1 MTVILSAGVPHGS
14 TAGVGTNT
22 RPWRDEGAS
31 GSSHDRAA
39 VDYTAGRV
47 WLLSV
52 VALAAVD
59 CNASIQKFD
68 VSPRHSVCPGTP
80 VAIVWDVTGSPK
92 LTVSPNV
99 AGAPNGKVAASGRAT
114 FAATGKTVVSLRVSR
129 WFGEP
134 TGADFDVN
142 PPAPAEVAVQLAD
155 TSTCSNGILTMKA
168 HTGAFD
174 ANAVARAVN
183 SPRRSIELSRDGK
196 ATAPIAIPR
205 GGTTM
210 AFAALSAN
218 GDWTVSTMLEPGETC
233 RNPPNGLTFVIYTAC
248 EGDSR

>member
-1 MTVILSAGVPHGS
+1 VPPDKGFGPYYKDRCEEVTES
-14 TAGVGTNT
+14 
-22 RPWRDEGAS
+22 PDEGCEQPSVEGPKARTLGLPTQHNDLLTQEEVLGDERGARSHEREHEVSRKLQEGGHDSS
-31 GSSHDRAA
+31 GLTMGEPGTEETPF
-39 VDYTAGRV
+39 VAGRDCCGGQ
-47 WLLSV
+47 
-52 VALAAVD
+52 AA
-59 CNASIQKFD
+59 
-68 VSPRHSVCPGTP
+68 
-80 VAIVWDVTGSPK
+80 
-92 LTVSPNV
+92 
-99 AGAPNGKVAASGRAT
+99 
-114 FAATGKTVVSLRVSR
+114 
-129 WFGEP
+129 
-134 TGADFDVN
+134 
-142 PPAPAEVAVQLAD
+142 QLVD
-155 TSTCSNGILTMKA
+155 TSTCSNGVLTMKA